1 MHGFDRWIWG
11 MGANLSLSFRTNTIG
26 ACQWCTI
33 WWGWYFMNA
42 IRWFRPYS
50 CQGGYKELRYSAYKF
65 FSRRPVSWRERA
77 HADLFLWVS
86 HACRWRAYRANG
98 TQPTCMKRF
107 HILILSHRPATD
119 TLDPINHFQAA
130 DAGRTKV
137 NKTETKRNKKRKK
150 WEKNS
155 FSQGILDDQRL
166 VFVCYLRE

>member
-1 MHGFDRWIWG
+1 
-11 MGANLSLSFRTNTIG
+11 MGDG
-26 ACQWCTI
+26 CQFEPEFPNEYHRCMSVVHNMVKVIFYECGDSGHIPVREGTKNCI
-33 WWGWYFMNA
+33 TVH
-42 IRWFRPYS
+42 IRFS
-50 CQGGYKELRYSAYKF
+50 VVGRYLDE
-65 FSRRPVSWRERA
+65 RE
-77 HADLFLWVS
+77 HMQTFFLWVS

-150 WEKNS
+150 GEKNS
-155 FSQGILDDQRL
+155 FSRGVLDDQRL